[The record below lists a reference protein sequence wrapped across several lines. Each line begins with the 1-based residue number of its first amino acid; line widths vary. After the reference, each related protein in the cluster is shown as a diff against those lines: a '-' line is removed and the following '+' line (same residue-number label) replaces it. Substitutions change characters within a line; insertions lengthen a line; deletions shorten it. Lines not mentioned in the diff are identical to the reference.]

1 MRAAFHRVVFAGTLA
16 GMLGLWACGARAVED
31 GLGTNHVAALRVT
44 GIEMGGVVHT
54 SWPSE
59 LISVGGTVDFRAQ
72 SNRVA
77 WAPAFRWTGELE
89 TVRLQTDGG
98 NADAQI
104 VRAKWNDAWDAY
116 TVIQSVQA
124 TAAGVES
131 SGWSSSWVSNSY
143 RIGILVT
150 NYSTGTNLWWSVDCR
165 KTADP

>member
-1 MRAAFHRVVFAGTLA
+1 MKPTLHSVVFAGLIA
-16 GMLGLWACGARAVED
+16 GSLVLGAWDASAVED
-31 GLGTNHVAALRVT
+31 GLGTNHLGPLRVT

-54 SWPSE
+54 TWPSE

>member
-1 MRAAFHRVVFAGTLA
+1 MRFRRRSPTIIAAET
-16 GMLGLWACGARAVED
+16 
-31 GLGTNHVAALRVT
+31 
-44 GIEMGGVVHT
+44 
-54 SWPSE
+54 P
-59 LISVGGTVDFRAQ
+59 
-72 SNRVA
+72 
-77 WAPAFRWTGELE
+77 FRWTGELE